1 MTITTK
7 DGIAVQLEIGQVFT
21 TPEECDLIGRTFSDG
36 RKTGVVKTVEFTYG
50 WVHGL
55 LEPRLWFG
63 QNYINI
69 WQAFQACE
77 VCHASM
83 EWYEISHYPMNG
95 EPPYVTERYMC
106 EYCEHEGEQAQGNVI
121 NGYEL
126 PI

>member
-36 RKTGVVKTVEFTYG
+36 RKTGVVKRVEMTLNED
-50 WVHGL
+50 WWIEAKLV
-55 LEPRLWFG
+55 FG
-63 QNYINI
+63 QNYVNV
-69 WQAFQACE
+69 WDAYQACE
-77 VCHASM
+77 TCFAKM
-83 EWYEISHYPMNG
+83 EWVNRQTNHFG
-95 EPPYVTERYMC
+95 EPVDYEEVYSCSVCGEV
-106 EYCEHEGEQAQGNVI
+106 GEQANGNVI

>member
-36 RKTGVVKTVEFTYG
+36 DTTGTVQRVELTNTDG
-50 WVHGL
+50 I
-55 LEPRLWFG
+55 LEPKLVFG
-63 QNYINI
+63 QEYINI

-77 VCHASM
+77 VCHAPM
-83 EWYEISHYPMNG
+83 EWNEYIDYPPIGPPEITDMYECSSCF
-95 EPPYVTERYMC
+95 C
-106 EYCEHEGEQAQGNVI
+106 EDEQAQGNVT
-121 NGYEL
+121 NEYEL